1 MARLASERGSKRPM
15 LAIVKFNTTNLVYN
29 IRSDEKSYLNLFAEF
44 LLCIIKNVETQ
55 DTVPIHFI
63 LY

>member
-29 IRSDEKSYLNLFAEF
+29 IRSDEKSYKA
-44 LLCIIKNVETQ
+44 LLIAFV
-55 DTVPIHFI
+55 V
-63 LY
+63 